1 MMETSAT
8 APHLVTF
15 EASTRS
21 DSSRRERSTYDVCER
36 KPWTRPFFAFSRRR
50 VRGRTSPRRAR
61 RGRATRDDD
70 DDDARDAMRGDG
82 ETGTELER
90 TSRVRERA
98 RRR

>member
-1 MMETSAT
+1 LRTKT
-8 APHLVTF
+8 VDAPF
-15 EASTRS
+15 FRFFA
-21 DSSRRERSTYDVCER
+21 SSRPRPHFAASRAT
-36 KPWTRPFFAFSRRR
+36 WTRDD
-50 VRGRTSPRRAR
+50 
-61 RGRATRDDD
+61 DDD